1 MSQHNA
7 DDASISKERRKVQNR
22 HNQRAHRLRTRK
34 QSTKTSR
41 KLHAFEVT
49 RWRLDDFCYTQDR
62 HTDHQLSCSK
72 SVAPT
77 FALPDE
83 AAEVYELSQ
92 GDGQADLTKPAIIFP
107 LSTDHLLHLI
117 QYNVFRAF
125 VTNKRTLNLLLTG
138 WTEALPSRT
147 SCPIDGPYRDDT
159 NVFPLNPN
167 IPAALVPSVFQQ
179 AHPHPIWINFIPF
192 PHIRDHLIRC
202 QGSFDHWE
210 FLQDLI
216 GELMGT
222 NQFPNRQS
230 MPTTFNV
237 TDPEPRDRDGITRG
251 RKGFIVWGDPHIM
264 HNWEATP
271 GFLTKWAWAVSGCDE
286 VIEISNRWRLLRGE
300 DPICLR

>member
-1 MSQHNA
+1 MSQQNA
-7 DDASISKERRKVQNR
+7 NDDEISKERRRAQNR
-22 HNQRAHRLRTRK
+22 YNQRAHRLRTKK
-34 QSTKTSR
+34 QGKKSSR
-41 KLHAFEVT
+41 KSLAFEVT
-49 RWRLDDFCYTQDR
+49 RWRLDEFSYTQSKT
-62 HTDHQLSCSK
+62 TDHRPWCAK
-72 SVAPT
+72 SVALST
-77 FALPDE
+77 ALADQ
-83 AAEVYELSQ
+83 AAEDDELPRH
-92 GDGQADLTKPAIIFP
+92 DQADLTTPAIIFP

-167 IPAALVPSVFQQ
+167 IPAALVPSVVQQ

-192 PHIRDHLIRC
+192 PRIRDHLIRW
-202 QGSFDHWE
+202 QGSFDHWD

-216 GELMGT
+216 GELMGA

-230 MPTTFNV
+230 TPTSFNV
-237 TDPEPRDRDGITRG
+237 TDPRPRDRDSVTKG
-251 RKGFIVWGDPHIM
+251 RKGFIVWGEPHIM
-264 HNWEATP
+264 QNWEATP
-271 GFLTKWAWAVSGCDE
+271 GFLTKWAWAVTGCDE
-286 VIEISNRWRLLRGE
+286 LIETSNRWRLLRGE